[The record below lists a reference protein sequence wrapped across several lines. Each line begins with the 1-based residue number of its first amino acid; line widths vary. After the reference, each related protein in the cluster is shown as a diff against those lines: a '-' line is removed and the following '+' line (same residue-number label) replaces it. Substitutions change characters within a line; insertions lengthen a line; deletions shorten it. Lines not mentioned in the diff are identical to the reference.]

1 MKIFVTGA
9 TGFIGSHFV
18 EQAIQAG
25 HTVVGLRRSETSQP
39 RIKLTQEPIWLT
51 KSMAD
56 LRPIDFDGCE
66 CLVHLAAH
74 TANVPYD
81 TLENCLYWNMTV
93 PIAMI
98 RAAHQALVSR
108 FVIAGSCFEYGKSGE
123 RYEFIPTDAP
133 LEPTATYPASKAIAS
148 IAFAYLAMELRL
160 HLSIHRIF
168 QVYGE
173 GEFETR
179 FWPSLK
185 RAALEGNNFQM
196 TSGEQIRDFVAVEFV
211 ASKLIAALPM
221 TDIVQGVCSVQNIGS
236 GRSQSLKA
244 FAEHWWRHWNAK
256 GELLFDSMPMR
267 VGEMMRYV
275 PDCFPRIND

>member
-123 RYEFIPTDAP
+123 RYEFIPTNAP
-133 LEPTATYPASKAIAS
+133 LEPTASYPTSKAIAS
-148 IAFAYLAMELRL
+148 LAFCSLAFELKL
-160 HLSIHRIF
+160 KLSIHRIF

-173 GEFETR
+173 GELESR

-185 RAALEGNNFQM
+185 RAAKAGKDFKM
-196 TSGEQIRDFVAVEFV
+196 TSGEQVRDFVAVEFV
-211 ASKLIAALPM
+211 ASELINALNM
-221 TDIVQGVCSVQNIGS
+221 ESIVPGVCSIKNLGS
-236 GRSQSLKA
+236 GYPQSLRA
-244 FAEHWWRHWNAK
+244 FAESWWKTWEAQGTIEFGKVPQREN
-256 GELLFDSMPMR
+256 EI
-267 VGEMMRYV
+267 MRYT
-275 PDCFPRIND
+275 PYL